1 MSQCPL
7 VHHKSHIELHM
18 ARPCNVHNHMQKY
31 VTAQATSYYINSEH
45 RPDSFQ
51 SELKNVLFPD
61 NRAM

>member
-7 VHHKSHIELHM
+7 VHHKSQTELHM
-18 ARPCNVHNHMQKY
+18 AGPCNVYNHMQNH
-31 VTAQATSYYINSEH
+31 VTARATYYYINSEH

-51 SELKNVLFPD
+51 SELKNVLLPD